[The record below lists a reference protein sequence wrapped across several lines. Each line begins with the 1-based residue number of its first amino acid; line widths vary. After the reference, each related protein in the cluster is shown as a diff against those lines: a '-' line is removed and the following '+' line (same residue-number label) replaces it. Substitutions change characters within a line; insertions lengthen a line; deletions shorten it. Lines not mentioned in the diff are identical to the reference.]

1 MNHTGKD
8 THKFSTSWFL
18 ESFTVDAAVLKDTKL
33 SLNDSSDNTPIAQA
47 QWSKEDQ
54 DLINW
59 VLAYI
64 DTMTTTHEA
73 YKIFEQE
80 IALGPHSPRAR
91 TGELQKGFKLMK
103 SLVETGGNT

>member
-1 MNHTGKD
+1 MSAADNKVK
-8 THKFSTSWFL
+8 KFSKSWFL
-18 ESFTVDAAVLKDTKL
+18 EASTVDV
-33 SLNDSSDNTPIAQA
+33 SDNTPIAQA

-64 DTMTTTHEA
+64 NTMTTTRDA

-80 IALGPHSPRAR
+80 IALGPNSPRAITR
-91 TGELQKGFKLMK
+91 ELQNGFKLMK
-103 SLVETGGNT
+103 SLIETGGNI